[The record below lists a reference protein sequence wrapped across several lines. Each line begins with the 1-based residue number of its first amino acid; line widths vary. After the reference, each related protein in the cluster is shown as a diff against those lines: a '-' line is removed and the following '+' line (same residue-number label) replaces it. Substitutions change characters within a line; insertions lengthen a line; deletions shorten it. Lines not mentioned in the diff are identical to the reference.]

1 MKDFILFKD
10 FVHLYVRPTREQV
23 IWCGIVWAVA
33 IGLWAVAGEDRPW
46 KSRRK

>member
-1 MKDFILFKD
+1 MPLFYD
-10 FVHLYVRPTREQV
+10 VLSSIRPNREQV
-23 IWCGIVWAVA
+23 IWMAIVWAVA